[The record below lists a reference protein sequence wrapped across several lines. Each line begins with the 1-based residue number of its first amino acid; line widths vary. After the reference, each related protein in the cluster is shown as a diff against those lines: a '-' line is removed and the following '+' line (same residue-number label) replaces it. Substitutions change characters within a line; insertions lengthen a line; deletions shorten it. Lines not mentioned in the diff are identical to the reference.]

1 MDHCS
6 DFCALCCQR
15 FLMESERETSLVL
28 LSSTDEA
35 ARKKLYLA
43 QLKEDGSHSRITVYA
58 QLFLET
64 F

>member
-1 MDHCS
+1 
-6 DFCALCCQR
+6 
-15 FLMESERETSLVL
+15 MESERETSLVL